1 MRFLGQL
8 AMLLIGTAPI
18 ASVAVA
24 QAPRGLAVV
33 DEGSRRGFWTA
44 FGLGAGA
51 ESYDLRD
58 GFGYSNTL
66 TEPTVSLR
74 LGGTIN
80 QHWRLG
86 GEALVW
92 FRDVNGGTESL
103 SSFLLIGQWYPMSGS
118 GFYLKGGAGIGRNG
132 VDFNNGFG
140 VADVGFAVAG
150 GAGWEI
156 PLGRRFALVPA
167 VDVAQ
172 HFYGGDRLNPGYRER
187 LLQAGI
193 GILFQTGR

>member
-1 MRFLGQL
+1 MRFVQRL
-8 AMLLIGTAPI
+8 AVLLIGTGAA
-18 ASVAVA
+18 ASMAAA
-24 QAPRGLAVV
+24 QAPRGLTVV
-33 DEGSRRGFWTA
+33 DEGGRQGFWTA

-92 FRDVNGGTESL
+92 FHDVPGGTESL
-103 SSFLLIGQWYPMSGS
+103 SSFLLIGQWYPMTRA
-118 GFYLKGGAGIGRNG
+118 GFYLKAGAGLGRNG
-132 VDFNNGFG
+132 VDFSDGFG
-140 VADVGFAVAG
+140 TADVGFAVLG
-150 GAGWEI
+150 GAGWEL
-156 PLGRRFALVPA
+156 PLSRRFALVPA
-167 VDVAQ
+167 VDLAQ
-172 HFYGGDRLNPGYRER
+172 HFYGGDRFNPGYRER
-187 LLQAGI
+187 LLQVGL
-193 GILFQTGR
+193 GVQFQTGR

>member
-1 MRFLGQL
+1 MRFLGRL
-8 AMLLIGTAPI
+8 AMLLIGTAPV

-24 QAPRGLAVV
+24 QARRGLVAV
-33 DEGSRRGFWTA
+33 DEGARRGFWTA

-58 GFGYSNTL
+58 GLGYSSTL

-103 SSFLLIGQWYPMSGS
+103 SSFLLIGQWYPMSSG
-118 GFYLKGGAGIGRNG
+118 GFYLNGGAGIGRNG

-172 HFYGGDRLNPGYRER
+172 HFYGGDRFNPGYRER
-187 LLQAGI
+187 LLQVGL
-193 GILFQTGR
+193 GVLFQTGR